1 MQILG
6 GLRGPSA
13 VCAFQPI
20 LIRTFTPH
28 GQTLNRFKEVLDGVV
43 CLVKI
48 HVIFTLLFAAR
59 WNHFRACSQQGSH
72 DSAAHVMSLV
82 GNSRFALLARSEC
95 VGALQVVRLP
105 WRKVK
110 ASGERGFLKRK
121 RESGAQSGS
130 ARCSGHL
137 VLPRRCCWCA
147 RTMANQS
154 APAHWRGPGPIPE
167 RYVAKPLSGSNVNAE
182 EKSRRKS
189 SKRHV
194 RSRRGKSAWRQ
205 QTVCRLKRVCQ
216 REWLGGAANLQSVS
230 IGHP

>member
-1 MQILG
+1 MIRRCFRRAKSLFKRFACGSGKRRPGQPVALQILG

-59 WNHFRACSQQGSH
+59 WNHFRACSPQGSN
-72 DSAAHVMSLV
+72 DSAAHVTSLV
-82 GNSRFALLARSEC
+82 GNSRFALLARSSEC
-95 VGALQVVRLP
+95 VGALQVARLP
-105 WRKVK
+105 LRKVK

-137 VLPRRCCWCA
+137 VFAPALLLVCTHDGESISACSLAASWTNTGNCA
-147 RTMANQS
+147 RAETLWLAPSRAQIASKTGANS
-154 APAHWRGPGPIPE
+154 RG
-167 RYVAKPLSGSNVNAE
+167 
-182 EKSRRKS
+182 
-189 SKRHV
+189 
-194 RSRRGKSAWRQ
+194 
-205 QTVCRLKRVCQ
+205 
-216 REWLGGAANLQSVS
+216 
-230 IGHP
+230 